1 MYSKVLKK
9 SKTPKNDK
17 FTKLLSALATNSLN
31 SSSNSYSP
39 RFIKLQRKNQE
50 ALARLKYYHL
60 FGSMKNDQKLTFD
73 HFSSSIKSKKKQL
86 PNFSF
91 WKPLPKFTL
100 LNSKQHL
107 TSRFLNLS
115 LFQLKK
121 PIKNHYFLL
130 KKKEKLYRNKD
141 QFLFAWPFRFVSFLN
156 RKNFESCRP
165 PLDRKMTLKNLSFAL
180 KFHET
185 LKQNKQNLKEPT
197 FTSYNTWDFFGNS
210 SFNNINKL
218 SSFLNFSKEKPK
230 QERSY
235 LRKLLLLKKFLSK
248 RTKNETYFT

>member
-17 FTKLLSALATNSLN
+17 FTKLFECLSNKFFKFFFKFLF
-31 SSSNSYSP
+31 P
-39 RFIKLQRKNQE
+39 FRFIKLQRKNQE

-141 QFLFAWPFRFVSFLN
+141 QFLFCLAFFDLFLFQIE
-156 RKNFESCRP
+156 KI
-165 PLDRKMTLKNLSFAL
+165 LKVVDHL
-180 KFHET
+180 
-185 LKQNKQNLKEPT
+185 
-197 FTSYNTWDFFGNS
+197 
-210 SFNNINKL
+210 
-218 SSFLNFSKEKPK
+218 
-230 QERSY
+230 
-235 LRKLLLLKKFLSK
+235 
-248 RTKNETYFT
+248 